1 MSESNSVAG
10 IFSGHGQIKTPTY
23 KEQAY
28 RLIKEAILYQRFQ
41 ADTIYSQEAI
51 CQELGISRTPVREA
65 LLELQK
71 EDYIRFCR
79 GKGIQIVTLDD
90 KAIHDILEMRI
101 YLEMAGAELAAQR
114 ATASDLDY
122 IKECLESNQRHRST
136 DNIIQNYR
144 MDHQFHRSVA
154 KAAHNNLLYNTL
166 DDVLNHYLRFET
178 LTVYQS
184 QTSSQSIVDEHQ
196 ALYEA
201 VKNRNAQQARQ
212 AAASHL
218 ENAYRRTLGNYWT
231 KKP

>member
-1 MSESNSVAG
+1 MSENNSVAG

-71 EDYIRFCR
+71 ENYIRFSR
-79 GKGIQIVTLDD
+79 GKGIQIVSLDD
-90 KAIHDILEMRI
+90 QAIHDILEMRI

-114 ATASDLDY
+114 ATKSDLDY
-122 IKECLESNQRHRST
+122 IRECLEANQRHYST

-144 MDHQFHRSVA
+144 IDHQFHRSVA
-154 KAAHNNLLYNTL
+154 KAAHNALLYNTL

-184 QTSSQSIVDEHQ
+184 QTFAQSIVDEHQ

>member
-1 MSESNSVAG
+1 M
-10 IFSGHGQIKTPTY
+10 
-23 KEQAY
+23 
-28 RLIKEAILYQRFQ
+28 
-41 ADTIYSQEAI
+41 
-51 CQELGISRTPVREA
+51 
-65 LLELQK
+65 
-71 EDYIRFCR
+71 
-79 GKGIQIVTLDD
+79 DD
-90 KAIHDILEMRI
+90 QAIHDILEMRI

-114 ATASDLDY
+114 ATKSDLDY
-122 IKECLESNQRHRST
+122 IRECLEANQRHHST

-144 MDHQFHRSVA
+144 IDHQFHRSVA
-154 KAAHNNLLYNTL
+154 KAAHNALLYNTL

-184 QTSSQSIVDEHQ
+184 QTFAQSIVDEHQ

>member
-1 MSESNSVAG
+1 MV
-10 IFSGHGQIKTPTY
+10 K
-23 KEQAY
+23 
-28 RLIKEAILYQRFQ
+28 LY
-41 ADTIYSQEAI
+41 D
-51 CQELGISRTPVREA
+51 RT
-65 LLELQK
+65 
-71 EDYIRFCR
+71 
-79 GKGIQIVTLDD
+79 
-90 KAIHDILEMRI
+90 H
-101 YLEMAGAELAAQR
+101 GAELAAQR
-114 ATASDLDY
+114 ATKSDLDY
-122 IKECLESNQRHRST
+122 IRECLEANQRHHRT

-144 MDHQFHRSVA
+144 IDHQFHRSVA
-154 KAAHNNLLYNTL
+154 KAAHNALLYNTL

-184 QTSSQSIVDEHQ
+184 QTFAQSIVDEHQ

>member
-1 MSESNSVAG
+1 MSENNSVAG

-114 ATASDLDY
+114 ATAADLDY

>member
-1 MSESNSVAG
+1 MSENNSVAG

-71 EDYIRFCR
+71 ENYIRFSR
-79 GKGIQIVTLDD
+79 GKGIQIVSLDD
-90 KAIHDILEMRI
+90 QAIHDILEMRI

-114 ATASDLDY
+114 ATKSDLDY
-122 IKECLESNQRHRST
+122 IRECLEANQRHHST

-144 MDHQFHRSVA
+144 IDHQFHRSVA
-154 KAAHNNLLYNTL
+154 KAAHNALLYNTL

-184 QTSSQSIVDEHQ
+184 QTFAQSIVDEHQ

>member
-1 MSESNSVAG
+1 MSENNSVAG

-71 EDYIRFCR
+71 ENYIRFCR
-79 GKGIQIVTLDD
+79 GKGIQIVSLDD
-90 KAIHDILEMRI
+90 QAIHDILEMRI

-114 ATASDLDY
+114 ATKSDLDY
-122 IKECLESNQRHRST
+122 IRECLEANQRHYST

-144 MDHQFHRSVA
+144 IDHQFHRSVA
-154 KAAHNNLLYNTL
+154 KAAHNALLYNTL

-184 QTSSQSIVDEHQ
+184 QTFAQSIVDEHQ

-201 VKNRNAQQARQ
+201 VKKRDPQQARQ